1 MKLAFIGLGTMGA
14 PMARRLMMNGYQV
27 AVYDISETARS
38 KFAGLR
44 DCRVAKSPADAA
56 KSADAVIT
64 ILPESSDVNAALL
77 GSDGAVKAL
86 SPGALVI
93 DMSTGSVEA
102 LHSLATSLKEKGV
115 KLIDAPVGRSPKEA
129 ETGELLVMV
138 GGEDDNISKV
148 RPVLRCFGADITYAG
163 PLGSGLKLKLVNN
176 YMSMIGMVMTA
187 EALNLAKILGLDQS
201 QTVATLRKTPAGQ
214 GQLNTNFPKKV
225 LSGDIAPDFPLR
237 MGLKDINLGLNLA
250 QSAGAASPLGTA
262 AQTIFTKAEF
272 VGRSE
277 QDCTAMLYVL
287 NDLSTPPPTRSD
299 IQLTD

>member
-14 PMARRLMMNGYQV
+14 PMARRLVRNGYQV

-86 SPGALVI
+86 LPGALVI

-102 LHSLATSLKEKGV
+102 LHSLATSLKEKGI

-138 GGEDDNISKV
+138 GGEDNNISKI
-148 RPVLRCFGADITYAG
+148 RPVLRCFGDEITHAG

-187 EALNLAKILGLDQS
+187 EALNLADILGLDQS
-201 QTVATLRKTPAGQ
+201 QTVATLKRHQQVRGNSTRIS
-214 GQLNTNFPKKV
+214 PKR
-225 LSGDIAPDFPLR
+225 F
-237 MGLKDINLGLNLA
+237 
-250 QSAGAASPLGTA
+250 
-262 AQTIFTKAEF
+262 
-272 VGRSE
+272 
-277 QDCTAMLYVL
+277 
-287 NDLSTPPPTRSD
+287 
-299 IQLTD
+299 